1 MCECVHMCT
10 CGTKTYVG
18 CIITWWLR
26 AQILESYTPRFKS
39 CLCHLLALWPWAN
52 CLTFLRLSLLIWK
65 LIITCTPRILWEPL
79 PLFSE
84 HESRFRDHQK
94 VPSVSRHAPSRAPQ
108 HSFLLL
114 CLIVSHPAIVPKAPG
129 FLSQSAPGIQ
139 LATEWELPLLLTHW
153 PFNPH
158 KSTHQAHAD
167 FSPEGLGQLQKVGTE
182 HRALVYFALFLDLT
196 RKDVVL
202 RDGPLGCHLHYFAFG
217 PQVQRHTILF
227 GLLMALP
234 LF

>member
-39 CLCHLLALWPWAN
+39 YLCHLLALRPWAN

-84 HESRFRDHQK
+84 HGSRFRDRQK
-94 VPSVSRHAPSRAPQ
+94 VPSVSCHALSRAPQ

-114 CLIVSHPAIVPKAPG
+114 LSHCGSPCCSPTGTWISEPKCPWHPTG
-129 FLSQSAPGIQ
+129 
-139 LATEWELPLLLTHW
+139 
-153 PFNPH
+153 N
-158 KSTHQAHAD
+158 
-167 FSPEGLGQLQKVGTE
+167 
-182 HRALVYFALFLDLT
+182 
-196 RKDVVL
+196 
-202 RDGPLGCHLHYFAFG
+202 
-217 PQVQRHTILF
+217 
-227 GLLMALP
+227 
-234 LF
+234 